1 MPGKKL
7 NGFSRTPAGV
17 FVNCEGN
24 SIAPRSL
31 SPWRTQLPIFK
42 TSARGGVEDGVC
54 VEAVDAIEV
63 RQVAGLAEMIDTQRV
78 HAMARHDPARPLNR
92 RLRSTI
98 LLGRQGGTQM
108 RNQPD
113 QARGSV
119 NVPANQ
125 ETAATLAA
133 KYVSVIG
140 SGASIG
146 AFAGQGE
153 LSRPPPAP
161 LTITSRA
168 AERPLSR
175 DRRSESLVLNA
186 QIRLVF

>member
-63 RQVAGLAEMIDTQRV
+63 GQVARLAEMLDAKRVDAMPCHGAEPGQR
-78 HAMARHDPARPLNR
+78 R
-92 RLRSTI
+92 RVAVEHGDERGVLAER
-98 LLGRQGGTQM
+98 RQ
-108 RNQPD
+108 
-113 QARGSV
+113 QALD
-119 NVPANQ
+119 
-125 ETAATLAA
+125 LA
-133 KYVSVIG
+133 
-140 SGASIG
+140 
-146 AFAGQGE
+146 
-153 LSRPPPAP
+153 L
-161 LTITSRA
+161 RA
-168 AERPLSR
+168 A
-175 DRRSESLVLNA
+175 
-186 QIRLVF
+186 